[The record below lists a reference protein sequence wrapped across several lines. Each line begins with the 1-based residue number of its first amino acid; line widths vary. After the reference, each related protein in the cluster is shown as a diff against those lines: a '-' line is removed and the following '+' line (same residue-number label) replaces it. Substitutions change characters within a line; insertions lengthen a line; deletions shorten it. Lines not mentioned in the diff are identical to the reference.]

1 MRVFI
6 AAIAMSL
13 LFTVSVRA
21 EGMVNRY
28 QIFEGNMVILLDTVT
43 GKTWRFS
50 EPMGWFPMAFM
61 QTEEAAVSPE
71 GSKSAIEMWEEDSQS
86 RKLNLKK
93 PEIAEKDGTQN

>member
-6 AAIAMSL
+6 AAIVLSL
-13 LFTVSVRA
+13 LSIASVRA

-28 QIFEGNMVILLDTVT
+28 QIIEGNMVILLDTVT

-50 EPMGWFPMAFM
+50 EPMGWFPMTFM
-61 QTEEAAVSPE
+61 QAEDAAVSPE

-86 RKLNLKK
+86 RKLNLIK
-93 PEIAEKDGTQN
+93 PAITDKDGSQN